1 MRWPYAGNDK
11 VRFYKLGG
19 AGGAVRTL
27 PPSRRVNPGSAEAAT
42 FCAYGALMRA
52 LHEQGLHDRWLAEMF
67 NTGALR
73 QLIRSNDSGTH
84 ADALAS
90 LHVLGSDV

>member
-1 MRWPYAGNDK
+1 
-11 VRFYKLGG
+11 
-19 AGGAVRTL
+19 
-27 PPSRRVNPGSAEAAT
+27 
-42 FCAYGALMRA
+42 MRA